1 MSLVGTRAPL
11 AQALELP
18 PDARVRK
25 VYPGVSAQVSGLM
38 LVGQGLAR
46 PASRA
51 ALPAS

>member
-11 AQALELP
+11 AQALEL